1 MLKRKALLVLA
12 TICLATVFLFGCA
25 SDGQQSKQNVT
36 LKFADAGWDSNKFHN
51 AVAMF
56 IVQNGMA
63 YKVEEMSGTSTLV
76 HQALK
81 NNEVDIHMEE
91 WTDNLTMYKDD
102 VAQGAVLELSLNY
115 GDNAQGLYVPRYVIE
130 GDEKRNIK
138 PLAPGLKTVEDL
150 KKYKDVFADPE
161 AKGKGRIYGAIPGW
175 EVDTIL
181 YNKFMRYGF
190 DKDFA
195 YFRPGSDAALAA
207 VFSTAYEK
215 GEPIVGYYW
224 EPAWLTGK
232 YDLVKLQDT
241 PYNKETFKA
250 GIGDFPAVPVTIAVS
265 KKLPEKAPDV
275 VEFLKKYKT
284 SSALTAQ
291 ALAYMADNKAS
302 YEATAKWFLKN
313 NEALWTTWVTAEQ
326 AEKVKKALN

>member
-12 TICLATVFLFGCA
+12 TICLTTVFLFGCA
-25 SDGQQSKQNVT
+25 SDGQQSKKNVT
-36 LKFADAGWDSNKFHN
+36 LKFADAGWDSIKFHN

-63 YKVEEMSGTSTLV
+63 YKTEEMSGTSTLV

-91 WTDNLTMYKDD
+91 WTDNLTTYKDD

-181 YNKFMRYGF
+181 YNKFMSYGF
-190 DKDFA
+190 DKDFV

-207 VFSTAYEK
+207 AFSTAYEK

-224 EPAWLTGK
+224 EPT
-232 YDLVKLQDT
+232 
-241 PYNKETFKA
+241 
-250 GIGDFPAVPVTIAVS
+250 
-265 KKLPEKAPDV
+265 
-275 VEFLKKYKT
+275 
-284 SSALTAQ
+284 
-291 ALAYMADNKAS
+291 
-302 YEATAKWFLKN
+302 
-313 NEALWTTWVTAEQ
+313 
-326 AEKVKKALN
+326 